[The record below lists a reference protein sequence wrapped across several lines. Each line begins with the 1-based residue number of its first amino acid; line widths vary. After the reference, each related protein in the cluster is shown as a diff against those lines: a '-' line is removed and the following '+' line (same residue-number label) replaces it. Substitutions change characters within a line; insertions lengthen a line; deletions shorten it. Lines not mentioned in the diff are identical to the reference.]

1 MIIGLEAT
9 RANKKHKTGTEWYA
23 WHMIQEFKKI
33 NTPHKFVL
41 YYNQELESALSTS
54 ADSFIFKRLNWPLKK
69 LWTHLRLGWELLLRP
84 VDIFFATNAIPFF
97 HRGKMA
103 LTVHDLGFMRN
114 PELYHPLARIYHRL
128 SHYFGIKQ
136 ADKIL
141 VPSEATKK
149 DVLHYFPA
157 AADKIKVVYLGFDDR
172 QFQVLSESEKEEI
185 INKFDLPANF
195 ILYIGRLETKKNIQ
209 NLLRAYKMSDK
220 RWPLVLAGS
229 AGRYG
234 IDEINALANDPS
246 IKSNVFI
253 LGYVSQKDYVRL
265 MGAASAFV
273 FPSKFEGF
281 GIPLL
286 EAMACGVPIICSDLP
301 VLHEVAGECAIY
313 FDPHKPEN
321 IVQAINQITSDENL
335 AKQLSNA
342 GLARV
347 KRFSWTKCARESLE
361 YIIKQD

>member
-9 RANKKHKTGTEWYA
+9 RANHKHKTGTEWYA
-23 WHMIQEFKKI
+23 WHIIQEFKKI

-41 YYNQELESALSTS
+41 YYNQELEPALLSR
-54 ADSFIFKRLNWPLKK
+54 AEHFIFKQLNWPFKK
-69 LWTHLRLGWELLLRP
+69 LWTHFRLGFELVVRP

-97 HRGKMA
+97 HRGKMV
-103 LTVHDLGFMRN
+103 LTVHDLGFMRH

-136 ADKIL
+136 TYKIL

-149 DVLHYFPA
+149 DVLYYFPDSA
-157 AADKIKVVYLGFDDR
+157 NKTQVVYLGFDDQ
-172 QFQVLSESEKEEI
+172 QFKLISDLEKEEI
-185 INKFDLPANF
+185 KNKFDLPNNF

-209 NLLRAYKMSDK
+209 NLLRAYKVSDK

-234 IDEINALANDPS
+234 IDEINELANDPS

-313 FDPHKPEN
+313 FDPNKVED
-321 IVQAINQITSDENL
+321 ISQAINQISSDENL

-347 KRFSWTKCARESLE
+347 KRFSWAKCARESFD
-361 YIIKQD
+361 YIVDKN